1 MAKHLLLSISLLV
14 LASGCAVTQV
24 QPQLQPAVATGVVSN
39 DRSDLAYMAAVERAA
54 RAANVQVVWINPP
67 QRRAP
72 QTP

>member
-1 MAKHLLLSISLLV
+1 MAKRLLLSISLLV
-14 LASGCAVTQV
+14 LASGCASTQV
-24 QPQLQPAVATGVVSN
+24 QPAVATGVVSN